1 MVGPWA
7 ASNDGDGTWPELG
20 FASDF
25 VENRLARGGLELG
38 LLTEAATSRFIGARG
53 GGSYLDAAERSEV
66 DSELVPNPEV
76 EDDGSGEWVP
86 LSVKR

>member
-1 MVGPWA
+1 MD
-7 ASNDGDGTWPELG
+7 S
-20 FASDF
+20 
-25 VENRLARGGLELG
+25 VEDKIGRRGLELG
-38 LLTEAATSRFIGARG
+38 LPTEAVASSFIGARG
-53 GGSYLDAAERSEV
+53 SGSYLDAAEQSEV

>member
-1 MVGPWA
+1 VA
-7 ASNDGDGTWPELG
+7 AS
-20 FASDF
+20 S
-25 VENRLARGGLELG
+25 
-38 LLTEAATSRFIGARG
+38 FIGARG
-53 GGSYLDAAERSEV
+53 GGSYLDATERSKV